1 MLLRYKLHVHVHV
14 YCSCETLSKHT
25 AACKKR
31 PRKIETATIYPV
43 AAAERCY
50 VAVCVF
56 VEFATVLIAAV
67 RVPTE
72 DSTKCAFHPRRN
84 LVVCSHAH
92 RKRHIHARR
101 NLRQKTF

>member
-1 MLLRYKLHVHVHV
+1 MLLHYKLHVHVHV
-14 YCSCETLSKHT
+14 YVYCSCEISSSKHT

-31 PRKIETATIYPV
+31 LRKIEIATIYPV

-56 VEFATVLIAAV
+56 VAFAVVSIAAA

-72 DSTKCAFHPRRN
+72 D
-84 LVVCSHAH
+84 
-92 RKRHIHARR
+92 
-101 NLRQKTF
+101 